1 MKAKSWRLY
10 GASDLRLEDVELG
23 SAGEDGVVV
32 EIVANSV
39 CVSDYKC
46 VTLGAGHKRVPGD
59 IATRPVMVG
68 HEMSGIVREVG
79 ERWKS
84 QFHVGQRVGIQP
96 TLNVPGHEIDSVIGY
111 SWRGAGGESTHV
123 RLPSIVMEM
132 GCLLPYEG
140 DAFFKCSLAEPIS
153 CVLAGL
159 RANYHNAQAAHEH
172 IQGIAEGGAMLL
184 MAGCGAMGLGCV
196 DIACHSPER
205 RPRML
210 VVTDVDEARLA
221 RAARMYGLRRVE
233 DNAPY
238 HGRAA
243 CPHAAGSFA
252 AHGTINGVELYFL
265 NTAGMNDPV
274 KALKAYP
281 GAEKGYDDIFVMA
294 AVPSLLSQ
302 CSDLLAYDG
311 CLNFF
316 AGPKDKN
323 LAASFNFYNVHYMMH
338 HVAANSG
345 SLVCDMVDSVD
356 WIGRGLLHPEVMV
369 THVGGLDSAADATL
383 TLMDVPGGKRLVYT
397 HVSMPMTAIADFAEK
412 GKSDPLFAELDR
424 ICSANGGLWSK
435 EAEDFLLANA
445 PKVEIGEPKELIEE
459 RSLTCS

>member
-10 GASDLRLEDVELG
+10 GASDLRLEDVELAA
-23 SAGEDGVVV
+23 AGADGVVV

-46 VTLGAGHKRVPGD
+46 VTLGAGHKRVPDD
-59 IATRPVMVG
+59 IATHPVMVG

-79 ERWKS
+79 EKWKDR
-84 QFHVGQRVGIQP
+84 FHVGQRVGIQP
-96 TLNVPGHEIDSVIGY
+96 TLNVPGHELDSVIGY
-111 SWRGAGGESTHV
+111 SWRSAGGESTHV
-123 RLPSIVMEM
+123 YLPSIVMEM
-132 GCLLPYEG
+132 GCLLPYNG

-172 IQGIAEGGAMLL
+172 IQGIVDGGAMLL

-210 VVTDVDEARLA
+210 VVTDVDEARLS
-221 RAARMYGLRRVE
+221 RAARMFGLAWA
-233 DNAPY
+233 D
-238 HGRAA
+238 GRAD
-243 CPHAAGSFA
+243 GEV
-252 AHGTINGVELYFL
+252 NGVALHFV
-265 NTAGMNDPV
+265 NTAAVPDPV
-274 KALKAYP
+274 KTLKAYS
-281 GAEKGYDDIFVMA
+281 GAENGYDDIFVMA
-294 AVPSLLSQ
+294 AVPALLSQ
-302 CSDLLAYDG
+302 CSSLLAYDG

-316 AGPKDKN
+316 AGPKDKD
-323 LAASFNFYNVHYMMH
+323 LAASFNFYNVHYMLH

-356 WIGRGLLHPEVMV
+356 WIGKGILHPEVMV

-383 TLMDVPGGKRLVYT
+383 NLVKVPGGKRLVYT

-412 GKSDPLFAELDR
+412 GKTDPLFAALDR
-424 ICSANGGLWSK
+424 ICAAHNGLWSK
-435 EAEDFLLANA
+435 EAEDCLLANA
-445 PKVEIGEPKELIEE
+445 LKVEIGEPKELIEE
-459 RSLTCS
+459 RKLTGS

>member
-1 MKAKSWRLY
+1 
-10 GASDLRLEDVELG
+10 
-23 SAGEDGVVV
+23 
-32 EIVANSV
+32 VANSV

-46 VTLGAGHKRVPGD
+46 VTLGAGHKRVPDD
-59 IATRPVMVG
+59 IATHPVMVG

-79 ERWKS
+79 ERWKDR
-84 QFHVGQRVGIQP
+84 FHIGQRVGIQP

-132 GCLLPYEG
+132 GSLLPYEG

-172 IQGIAEGGAMLL
+172 IQGIVDGGAMLL

-210 VVTDVDEARLA
+210 VVTDVDDYRLS
-221 RAARMYGLRRVE
+221 RAARMFGLTGNGERGVV
-233 DNAPY
+233 AS
-238 HGRAA
+238 GKV
-243 CPHAAGSFA
+243 
-252 AHGTINGVELYFL
+252 NGVDLYFV
-265 NTAGMNDPV
+265 NTKSIDDPV
-274 KALKAYP
+274 KALKSFS
-281 GAEKGYDDIFVMA
+281 GAENGYDDIFVMA
-294 AVPSLLSQ
+294 AVPALLSQ
-302 CSDLLAYDG
+302 CSSLLAYDG

-316 AGPKDKN
+316 AGPKDKD
-323 LAASFNFYNVHYMMH
+323 LVASFNFYNVHYMMH

-356 WIGRGLLHPEVMV
+356 WIGKGILHPEVMV

-383 TLMDVPGGKRLVYT
+383 NLLNVPGGKRLVYT

-412 GKSDPLFAELDR
+412 GKTDPMFAELDR
-424 ICSANGGLWSK
+424 ICTTNNGLWCK
-435 EAEDFLLANA
+435 EAEDYLLANA

-459 RSLTCS
+459 RVLTCS

>member
-10 GASDLRLEDVELG
+10 GASDLRLEDVELAA
-23 SAGEDGVVV
+23 AGADGVVV

-46 VTLGAGHKRVPGD
+46 VTLGAGHKRVPAD
-59 IATRPVMVG
+59 IATHPVMVG

-79 ERWKS
+79 EKWKDR
-84 QFHVGQRVGIQP
+84 FHVGQRVGIQP
-96 TLNVPGHEIDSVIGY
+96 TLNVPGHELDSVIGY
-111 SWRGAGGESTHV
+111 SWRSAGGESTHV
-123 RLPSIVMEM
+123 YLPSIVMEM
-132 GCLLPYEG
+132 GCLLPYDG

-172 IQGIAEGGAMLL
+172 IQGIADGGAMLL
-184 MAGCGAMGLGCV
+184 MAGCGAMGLGLV

-210 VVTDVDEARLA
+210 VVTDVDEARLS
-221 RAARMYGLRRVE
+221 RAARMFGLAWA
-233 DNAPY
+233 D
-238 HGRAA
+238 GRAD
-243 CPHAAGSFA
+243 GEV
-252 AHGTINGVELYFL
+252 NGMALHFV
-265 NTAGMNDPV
+265 NTAAVSDPV
-274 KALKAYP
+274 KALRSYS
-281 GAEKGYDDIFVMA
+281 GAENGYDDIFVMA
-294 AVPSLLSQ
+294 AVPALISQ
-302 CSDLLAYDG
+302 CSSLLAYDG

-316 AGPKDKN
+316 AGPKDKE
-323 LAASFNFYNVHYMMH
+323 LAASFNFYNVHYMLH

-356 WIGRGLLHPEVMV
+356 WIGKGILHPEVMV

-383 TLMDVPGGKRLVYT
+383 NLVKVPGGKRLVYT

-412 GKSDPLFAELDR
+412 GKTDPLFAGLDR
-424 ICSANGGLWSK
+424 ICAAHNGLWCK
-435 EAEDFLLANA
+435 EAEDYLLANA

-459 RSLTCS
+459 RVLT

>member
-23 SAGEDGVVV
+23 SAGEDGIVV

-46 VTLGAGHKRVPGD
+46 VTLGAGHKRVPED

-68 HEMSGIVREVG
+68 HEMSGIIREVG
-79 ERWKS
+79 EKWKS

-159 RANYHNAQAAHEH
+159 RANYHNEQAAHAH
-172 IQGIAEGGAMLL
+172 VQGIRDGGAMLL

-196 DIACHSPER
+196 DMACNSPER
-205 RPRML
+205 RPRRL
-210 VVTDVDEARLA
+210 VVTDVDDARLS
-221 RAARMYGLRRVE
+221 RASRMFGLSYK
-233 DNAPY
+233 N
-238 HGRAA
+238 GRAD
-243 CPHAAGSFA
+243 GEV
-252 AHGTINGVELYFL
+252 NGVELHFV
-265 NTAGMNDPV
+265 NTRDMNDPV
-274 KALKAYP
+274 GSLKAYNRVD
-281 GAEKGYDDIFVMA
+281 GAAECGYDDIFVMA
-294 AVPSLLSQ
+294 AVPALLSQ
-302 CSDLLAYDG
+302 CSELLAYDG

-356 WIGRGLLHPEVMV
+356 WIGRGVLHPEVMV

-383 TLMDVPGGKRLVYT
+383 SLMDVPGGKRLVYT

-412 GKSDPLFAELDR
+412 GKADPLFAELDR
-424 ICSANGGLWSK
+424 ICSANSGLWSK

-445 PKVEIGEPKELIEE
+445 PKIEIGEPQELIEE
-459 RSLTCS
+459 RCLTS